1 MDVSIIIVNYQT
13 PKLVIDCVRSI
24 QEKTVGITYEI
35 ILVDNG
41 SKDGSADLLREAL
54 QKDVTLV
61 VSSVN
66 LGFGKANNLGVGYAS
81 GKYIFLLNSDTLL
94 LNNAVG
100 ILHDYLE
107 THRQA
112 GVAGG
117 NLYTKEYTP
126 SPSFCTRFDDLE
138 SVKKEAAWSR
148 ILGTS
153 LRKRYVQWF
162 CSPEQKEKFYYKES
176 FNFGEG
182 VKRVAYIFGTD
193 MMLSKALYEK
203 MGGFDPDFFMYAEEE
218 ELSFRIMQAGYEIVN
233 VPGAKLIHYDAAS
246 TEKEKDQNSRRY
258 ILRQKGAFLYYE
270 KRFGPKGPQ
279 TYYQY
284 KLLGLERRLKL
295 GRVLGR
301 KSLAEAAGSRKRYL
315 AEAYEQFLKE
325 QDAKGVGEDG

>member
-24 QEKTVGITYEI
+24 KEKTEGITYEV

-54 QKDVTLV
+54 QEEVTLV
-61 VSSVN
+61 VSDVN
-66 LGFGKANNLGVGYAS
+66 LGFGRANNLGVGYAS
-81 GKYIFLLNSDTLL
+81 GKYVLLLNSDTLL
-94 LNNAVG
+94 LNNAVR
-100 ILHDYLE
+100 ILYDYLE

-117 NLYTKEYTP
+117 SLYTKEYKP
-126 SPSFCTRFDDLE
+126 SPSFCTHFDDLE
-138 SVKKEAAWSR
+138 SAKKEAAWSR

-153 LRKRYVQWF
+153 LRNRYVQWF
-162 CSPEQKEKFYYKES
+162 SSPEQKERFYYKES
-176 FNFGEG
+176 FNFHKKA
-182 VKRVAYIFGTD
+182 KRVAYIFGTD

-218 ELSFRIMQAGYEIVN
+218 EMSFRITQAGYEIVN
-233 VPGAKLIHYDAAS
+233 VPAAKLIHYDAAS
-246 TEKEKDQNSRRY
+246 TEKEKEPNGRRY

-270 KRFGPKGPQ
+270 KRFGRKGAQ

-284 KLLGLERRLKL
+284 QLLGLDRRLKL
-295 GRVLGR
+295 GRLLGR

-315 AEAYEQFLKE
+315 KEAYEQFLKE
-325 QDAKGVGEDG
+325 QDAKGEGKDG